1 MALRT
6 SPRTRVR
13 ERPLIVT
20 SDSTLLNDLLR
31 LAAAGSVEVTVAPD
45 PELAR
50 SDWAAAP
57 FVLVGADSLAR
68 CVASRLSTRTAV
80 ILVTRSGRPEPP
92 WRSADSL
99 RIEHVVVLP
108 EAETWL
114 VDRFAD
120 HAAGNPDR
128 ARVVALVG
136 GSGGAG
142 ASVLATA
149 LAVTARRRSLDT
161 LLIDGD
167 PLGGGV
173 DLALGWERMQGLRWP
188 ELLDASGRVNPPAL
202 VDALPGEGSLAVLS
216 FDRTELTGAP
226 PQAMAAALDAG
237 RRGRDL
243 VLVDL
248 PRRFDE
254 ASLLALTAAERCYVV
269 VQAELRSCAAARRIV
284 AEAGRHCPAMA
295 LVVRLVDPGG
305 VRPGEIAEALDLPL
319 AGVLTPEPRLT
330 RAMAAGY
337 PPARN
342 GRGPLA
348 ELCRLLLADLAPRRR
363 AVAG

>member
-1 MALRT
+1 
-6 SPRTRVR
+6 
-13 ERPLIVT
+13 VT
-20 SDSTLLNDLLR
+20 SDPALLDDLLR

-45 PELAR
+45 PAAAR

-68 CVASRLSTRTAV
+68 CNSSQVSSRTAV
-80 ILVTRSGRPEPP
+80 ILVTRSGRPEPA
-92 WRSADSL
+92 WRSAESL

-108 EAETWL
+108 EAQTWL

-128 ARVVALVG
+128 ARVLTVVG

-161 LLIDGD
+161 LFIDGD

-188 ELLDASGRVNPPAL
+188 ELVDASGRVNPPAL

-216 FDRTELTGAP
+216 FDRSELTGVP

-243 VLVDL
+243 VVVDL

-269 VQAELRSCAAARRIV
+269 VLAELRSCAAAQRIV
-284 AEAGRHCPAMA
+284 AEAARHCPAMA
-295 LVVRLVDPGG
+295 LVVRLVEPGG
-305 VRPGEIAEALDLPL
+305 VRPAEIAEALDLPL

-330 RAMAAGY
+330 RAMAAGH
-337 PPARN
+337 PPART

-348 ELCRLLLADLAPRRR
+348 DLCRGLLAGLAPRHR